1 MVFDGISAVTNYN
14 SSSCSFL
21 CKELYFLIIGGLI
34 AVNCL
39 VGFSRSASI
48 LTAALMMN
56 NHWSLMKTL
65 KKLRQSRSVK
75 PNIGFMVQLLNLEN
89 QLKMKGVKLI

>member
-1 MVFDGISAVTNYN
+1 
-14 SSSCSFL
+14 
-21 CKELYFLIIGGLI
+21 
-34 AVNCL
+34 
-39 VGFSRSASI
+39 
-48 LTAALMMN
+48 MN